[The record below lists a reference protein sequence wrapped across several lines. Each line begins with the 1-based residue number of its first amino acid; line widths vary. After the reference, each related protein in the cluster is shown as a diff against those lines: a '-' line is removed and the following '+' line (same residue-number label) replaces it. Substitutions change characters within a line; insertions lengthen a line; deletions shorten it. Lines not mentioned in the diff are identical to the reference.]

1 MSRSARVARHPLADS
16 MTMTGRSFRHALRSV
31 DSLLLSVL
39 LPLMLL
45 VLMTVAFGGA
55 MNTGDESYIDYVT
68 PSIILLC
75 AGYGATMTATSVTK
89 DMTEGIV
96 DRFRTM
102 RVVSSAVL
110 TGHVVVSVLRNLLS
124 TVIVIAA
131 AFALGFRAQASPAEW
146 LGAFGLLT
154 LFILAL
160 TWLAAAIGLFARS
173 VDTASALGFFI
184 LFLPYVSSA
193 FAPVETMPRWVQG
206 FAEHQPITPVVNTV
220 RGLLLDTPVDD
231 YWWTAVAWCLAILT
245 VSAVGSAVL
254 WRQSRA
260 R

>member
-1 MSRSARVARHPLADS
+1 MSTPAQATRHPLADS
-16 MTMTGRSFRHALRSV
+16 LTMTGRSLRHAVRSV

-55 MNTGDESYIDYVT
+55 MNTGDEDYIDYVT
-68 PSIILLC
+68 PSIVLLC

-110 TGHVVVSVLRNLLS
+110 TGHVVVSVLRNLVS
-124 TVIVIAA
+124 TALVVTA
-131 AFALGFRAQASPAEW
+131 AFALGFRAEASLAEW
-146 LGAFGLLT
+146 LAALGLLT

-160 TWLAAAIGLFARS
+160 CWFAAAIGLFARS
-173 VDTASALGFFI
+173 VDTASALGFFV

-206 FAEHQPITPVVNTV
+206 FAEHQPVTPIVNTI
-220 RGLLLDTPVDD
+220 RGLLLDTPTDG
-231 YWWTAVAWCLAILT
+231 YWT
-245 VSAVGSAVL
+245 SAVL
-254 WRQSRA
+254 WCLGILAVSAIGSAALWRRSTR

>member
-1 MSRSARVARHPLADS
+1 MSTPAPAIRHLLADT
-16 MTMTGRSFRHALRSV
+16 MTMTGRSLRHAIRSV

-55 MNTGDESYIDYVT
+55 MNTGDEDYIDYVT

-102 RVVSSAVL
+102 RVISSAVL
-110 TGHVVVSVLRNLLS
+110 TGHVVVSVLRNLVS
-124 TVIVIAA
+124 TALVVAA
-131 AFALGFRAQASPAEW
+131 AFALGFRAEANPAEW
-146 LGAFGLLT
+146 LAALGLLT

-160 TWLAAAIGLFARS
+160 CWFAAAIGLYARS

-193 FAPVETMPRWVQG
+193 FAPVETMPRWIQG
-206 FAEHQPITPVVNTV
+206 FAEHQPITPIVNTI
-220 RGLLLDTPVDD
+220 RGLLLDTPTHGD
-231 YWWTAVAWCLAILT
+231 WPAAVLWCLGILA
-245 VSAVGSAVL
+245 VSAIGSAVL
-254 WRQSRA
+254 WRRSTR

>member
-1 MSRSARVARHPLADS
+1 MSTPAQATRHPLADS
-16 MTMTGRSFRHALRSV
+16 LTMTGRSLRHAVRSV

-55 MNTGDESYIDYVT
+55 MNTGDEDYIDYVT
-68 PSIILLC
+68 PSIVLLC

-110 TGHVVVSVLRNLLS
+110 TGHVVVSVLRNLVS
-124 TVIVIAA
+124 TALVVTA
-131 AFALGFRAQASPAEW
+131 AFALGFRAEANLAEW
-146 LGAFGLLT
+146 LAALGLLT

-160 TWLAAAIGLFARS
+160 CWFAAAIGLFARS
-173 VDTASALGFFI
+173 VDTASALGFFV

-206 FAEHQPITPVVNTV
+206 FAEHQPVTPIVNTI
-220 RGLLLDTPVDD
+220 RGLLLDTPTDG
-231 YWWTAVAWCLAILT
+231 YWT
-245 VSAVGSAVL
+245 SAVL
-254 WRQSRA
+254 WCLGILAVSAIGSAALWRRSTR